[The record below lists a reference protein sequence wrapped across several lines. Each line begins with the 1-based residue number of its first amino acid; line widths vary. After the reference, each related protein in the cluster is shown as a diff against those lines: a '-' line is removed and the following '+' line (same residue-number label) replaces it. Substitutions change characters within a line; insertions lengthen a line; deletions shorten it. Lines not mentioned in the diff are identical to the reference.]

1 MKTIVHLN
9 KWANA
14 HTYVYIDIVC
24 IATGLFLLLKGIQF
38 TNQADYLL
46 DILRPI
52 HPEPLSLFLVHY
64 VAMAHMA
71 GGVLILFGLLTR
83 LSMLV
88 QLPILLGA
96 FVVNFIGYFSWSN
109 LAQSSILLLA
119 AVFFL
124 FYGSGKH
131 SADYSLKMNM

>member
-1 MKTIVHLN
+1 MKSIVRLN

-14 HTYVYIDIVC
+14 HTYVYLDIVR

-38 TNQADYLL
+38 ATQTDYLL
-46 DILRPI
+46 DIFRPI
-52 HPEPLSLFLVHY
+52 HPETISLFLTHY
-64 VAMAHMA
+64 VAMAHIA
-71 GGVLILFGLLTR
+71 GGVLIMFGLLTR
-83 LSMLV
+83 LSILV

-96 FVVNFIGYFSWSN
+96 FVVNFIGYFDWGN
-109 LAQSSILLLA
+109 LVQSSILLVA

-124 FYGSGKH
+124 VYGSGKH